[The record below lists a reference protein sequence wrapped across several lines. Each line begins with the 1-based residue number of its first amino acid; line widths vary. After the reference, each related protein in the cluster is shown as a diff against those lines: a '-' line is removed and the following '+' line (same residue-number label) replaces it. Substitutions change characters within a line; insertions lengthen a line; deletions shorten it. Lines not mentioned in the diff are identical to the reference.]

1 MRSPAKFK
9 RKVNLHFLMKNFTF
23 STNPIFKGHGVDLN
37 DVVPSQLEDF
47 QSLQVPKDA
56 LRHRRQR
63 VSRKVEAF

>member
-1 MRSPAKFK
+1 
-9 RKVNLHFLMKNFTF
+9 MKNFTI

>member
-1 MRSPAKFK
+1 
-9 RKVNLHFLMKNFTF
+9 MKNFTF